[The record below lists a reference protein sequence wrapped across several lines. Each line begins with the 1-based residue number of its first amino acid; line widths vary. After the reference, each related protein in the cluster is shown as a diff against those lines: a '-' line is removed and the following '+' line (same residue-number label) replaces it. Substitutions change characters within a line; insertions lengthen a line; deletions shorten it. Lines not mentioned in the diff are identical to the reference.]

1 MKQEPRQKLMLL
13 WRPLVPNKGG
23 KNIITMGID
32 IGAKN
37 IKVVIL
43 KNQKI
48 IAKSNVLAGFEVSES
63 AQKAVDKA
71 LKEAGI
77 KKNDLDKV
85 ISTGTGEKLAP
96 FYDETKSI
104 VGCDSLGAVFLHPAT
119 RSVID
124 VGAEEGRGMRCDET
138 GKILDFEVNEK
149 CAAGAGA
156 FTEAMSRALEMP
168 LEEFA
173 KISLK
178 ATEEI
183 PMNAQCTVFA
193 ESEVVTM
200 VHNKVS
206 KANMAKAV
214 HDAMASRISSMIRKI
229 GFDKDVVIVGGV
241 AKNVGFVESLNQDL
255 GLKVVVPE
263 NPEYVGALGAALAA
277 AGWKGGK

>member
-1 MKQEPRQKLMLL
+1 M
-13 WRPLVPNKGG
+13 
-23 KNIITMGID
+23 ITMGID

-43 KNQKI
+43 KDQKI
-48 IAKSNVLAGFEVSES
+48 IAKSNVLAGFEVTEN

-77 KKNDLDKV
+77 KKEDLDKV

-104 VGCDSLGAVFLHPAT
+104 VGCDSLGAVFLHPTT

-156 FTEAMSRALEMP
+156 FTEAMSRALEVP

-173 KISLK
+173 KLSLK

-206 KANMAKAV
+206 KANIAKAV

-229 GFDKDVVIVGGV
+229 GFDKDVVLVGGV
-241 AKNVGFVESLNQDL
+241 AKNVGFIESINHDLN
-255 GLKVVVPE
+255 LKLVVPE

-277 AGWKGGK
+277 SGWKGGR

>member
-1 MKQEPRQKLMLL
+1 M
-13 WRPLVPNKGG
+13 
-23 KNIITMGID
+23 ITMGID
-32 IGAKN
+32 LGAKN
-37 IKVVIL
+37 VKVVIL
-43 KNQKI
+43 KDNKVV
-48 IAKSNVLAGFEVSES
+48 AKSNVLAGFEVTKN
-63 AQKAVDKA
+63 AQKAIDMA
-71 LKEAGI
+71 LKKAGI
-77 KKNDLDKV
+77 TKDDLDKV
-85 ISTGTGEKLAP
+85 VSTGAGEKLAP
-96 FYDETKSI
+96 FYDETKSM
-104 VGCDSLGAVFLHPAT
+104 VGCDSLGAVYLHPAT

-138 GKILDFEVNEK
+138 GKVLDFEVNEK

-156 FTEAMSRALEMP
+156 FTEAMSRALEVP
-168 LEEFA
+168 LEEFGA
-173 KISLK
+173 LSLK

-229 GFDKDVVIVGGV
+229 GFNKDVLLVGGV
-241 AKNVGFVESLNQDL
+241 AKNVGFVESLNKDL
-255 GLKVVVPE
+255 ELKVVVPKD
-263 NPEYVGALGAALAA
+263 PEYVGALGAALAA

>member
-1 MKQEPRQKLMLL
+1 M
-13 WRPLVPNKGG
+13 
-23 KNIITMGID
+23 ITMGID
-32 IGAKN
+32 LGAKN

-43 KNQKI
+43 KDLKI
-48 IAKSNVLAGFEVSES
+48 IGKSNVLAGFEVEES
-63 AQKAVDKA
+63 AQQAVDKA

-77 KKNDLDKV
+77 IKNDIEKT

-96 FYDETKSI
+96 FYDETKSV
-104 VGCDSLGAVFLHPAT
+104 VGCDSLGAVFLHPTA

-156 FTEAMSRALEMP
+156 FTEAMSRALEVP
-168 LEEFA
+168 LEEFGA
-173 KISLK
+173 LSLK

-229 GFDKDVVIVGGV
+229 GFDKDVVLVGGV
-241 AKNVGFVESLNQDL
+241 AKNIGFVDSLNKDL
-255 GLKVVVPE
+255 DLKVVVPKD
-263 NPEYVGALGAALAA
+263 PEYVGALGAALSA
-277 AGWKGGK
+277 AGWKGGGT

>member
-1 MKQEPRQKLMLL
+1 MEDM
-13 WRPLVPNKGG
+13 NM
-23 KNIITMGID
+23 ITMGID
-32 IGAKN
+32 LGAKY

-43 KNQKI
+43 KDNKI
-48 IAKSNVLAGFEVSES
+48 IAKSNVLAGFEVEKS
-63 AQKAVDKA
+63 AKEATDQA

-77 KKNDLDKV
+77 TRDDLDKV
-85 ISTGTGEKLAP
+85 VSTGAGESLAP

-104 VGCDSLGAVFLHPAT
+104 VGCDSLGAVFLHPAA

-156 FTEAMSRALEMP
+156 FTEAMSRALEVP
-168 LEEFA
+168 LEELGDL
-173 KISLK
+173 SLK
-178 ATEEI
+178 ASEEI

-200 VHNKVS
+200 VHNKIS

-214 HDAMASRISSMIRKI
+214 HDAMASRITSMVRKI
-229 GFDKDVVIVGGV
+229 GFNKDVVLVGGV
-241 AKNVGFVESLNQDL
+241 ANNVGFVDALNNDL
-255 GLKVVVPE
+255 DLKVVVPKD
-263 NPEYVGALGAALAA
+263 PEYVGALGAALAA

>member
-1 MKQEPRQKLMLL
+1 M
-13 WRPLVPNKGG
+13 
-23 KNIITMGID
+23 ITMGID
-32 IGAKN
+32 LGAKN
-37 IKVVIL
+37 IKVVLL
-43 KNQKI
+43 KDLI
-48 IAKSNVLAGFEVSES
+48 IIGKSNVLAGFEVEKS

-71 LKEAGI
+71 LKEAEI
-77 KKNDLDKV
+77 TKDDIEKT

-104 VGCDSLGAVFLHPAT
+104 VGCDSLGAVFLHHAT

-156 FTEAMSRALEMP
+156 FTEAMSRALEVP
-168 LEEFA
+168 LEEFGA
-173 KISLK
+173 LSLK

-206 KANMAKAV
+206 KANMARAV

-229 GFDKDVVIVGGV
+229 GFDKDVALIGGV
-241 AKNVGFVESLNQDL
+241 AKNIGFVDSLNKDL
-255 GLKVVVPE
+255 GLKVVIPKD
-263 NPEYVGALGAALAA
+263 PEYVGALGAALAA
-277 AGWKGGK
+277 AGWRGGT

>member
-1 MKQEPRQKLMLL
+1 M
-13 WRPLVPNKGG
+13 
-23 KNIITMGID
+23 ITMGID
-32 IGAKN
+32 MGAKN

-43 KNQKI
+43 KDNKI
-48 IAKSNVLAGFEVSES
+48 IAKSNILAGFEVTES
-63 AQKAVDKA
+63 AQKAIDKA
-71 LKEAGI
+71 FKEANI
-77 KKNDLDKV
+77 KKENLDKV

-96 FYDETKSI
+96 FYDDTKSV

-119 RSVID
+119 RTVID
-124 VGAEEGRGMRCDET
+124 VGAEEGRGIRCDET

-156 FTEAMSRALEMP
+156 FTEAMSRALEVP
-168 LEEFA
+168 LEEFGA
-173 KISLK
+173 LSLK
-178 ATEEI
+178 ATEDI

-229 GFDKDVVIVGGV
+229 GFDKDVALVGGV
-241 AKNVGFVESLNQDL
+241 AKNVGFVESLKKDL
-255 GLKVVVPE
+255 GLNLIVPKD
-263 NPEYVGALGAALAA
+263 PEYVGALGAALAA
-277 AGWKGGK
+277 SGWKGGK

>member
-1 MKQEPRQKLMLL
+1 M
-13 WRPLVPNKGG
+13 N
-23 KNIITMGID
+23 TMGID

-43 KNQKI
+43 KDQKI

-229 GFDKDVVIVGGV
+229 GFDKDVVLVGGV

-263 NPEYVGALGAALAA
+263 DPEYVGALGAALAA

>member
-1 MKQEPRQKLMLL
+1 MEKRAQEAI
-13 WRPLVPNKGG
+13 N
-23 KNIITMGID
+23 
-32 IGAKN
+32 
-37 IKVVIL
+37 
-43 KNQKI
+43 
-48 IAKSNVLAGFEVSES
+48 
-63 AQKAVDKA
+63 KA

-77 KKNDLDKV
+77 TKDDLNKT
-85 ISTGTGEKLAP
+85 ISTGAGEKLAP

-104 VGCDSLGAVFLHPAT
+104 VGCDSLGAVYLHPNA

-124 VGAEEGRGMRCDET
+124 VGAEEGRGMRCDNT

-156 FTEAMSRALEMP
+156 FTEAMSRALEVP
-168 LEEFA
+168 LEELGA
-173 KISLK
+173 LSLK

-214 HDAMASRISSMIRKI
+214 HDAMASRITSMVRKI
-229 GFDKDVVIVGGV
+229 GFDKDVVLIGGV
-241 AKNVGFVESLNQDL
+241 ANNVGFVDSLNNDL

>member
-1 MKQEPRQKLMLL
+1 MISL
-13 WRPLVPNKGG
+13 
-23 KNIITMGID
+23 GID

-43 KNQKI
+43 KDNKI
-48 IAKSNVLAGFEVSES
+48 IAKTNVVAGFEVTKS
-63 AQKAVDKA
+63 AQEALNKAMN
-71 LKEAGI
+71 EAGI
-77 KKNDLDKV
+77 SKDDIDKT

-96 FYDETKSI
+96 FYNDTKSM
-104 VGCDSLGAVFLHPAT
+104 VGCDSLGAVFLHSAT
-119 RSVID
+119 RTVID

-156 FTEAMSRALEMP
+156 FTEAMSRALEVS
-168 LEEFA
+168 LEEFGPL
-173 KISLK
+173 SLK

-193 ESEVVTM
+193 ESEVITM

-214 HDAMASRISSMIRKI
+214 HDAMSSRISSMIRKI
-229 GFDKDVVIVGGV
+229 GFTKDVTLVGGI
-241 AKNVGFVESLNQDL
+241 AKNVGFVASINKDL
-255 GLKVVVPE
+255 ELEVVVPKD
-263 NPEYVGALGAALAA
+263 PEFVGALGAALAA
-277 AGWKGGK
+277 AGWKGGT

>member
-1 MKQEPRQKLMLL
+1 M
-13 WRPLVPNKGG
+13 
-23 KNIITMGID
+23 ITMGID
-32 IGAKN
+32 LGAKN
-37 IKVVIL
+37 VKVVIL
-43 KNQKI
+43 KDNKVV
-48 IAKSNVLAGFEVSES
+48 AKSNVLAGFEVTKN
-63 AQKAVDKA
+63 AQKAIDMA
-71 LKEAGI
+71 LKKAGI
-77 KKNDLDKV
+77 TKDDLDKV
-85 ISTGTGEKLAP
+85 VSTGAGEKLAP
-96 FYDETKSI
+96 FYDETKSM
-104 VGCDSLGAVFLHPAT
+104 VGCDSLGAVYLHPAT

-138 GKILDFEVNEK
+138 GKVLDFEVNEK

-156 FTEAMSRALEMP
+156 FTEAMSRALEVP
-168 LEEFA
+168 LEEFGA
-173 KISLK
+173 LSLK

-229 GFDKDVVIVGGV
+229 GFNKDVLLAGGV
-241 AKNVGFVESLNQDL
+241 AKNVGFVESLNKDL
-255 GLKVVVPE
+255 ELKVVVPKD
-263 NPEYVGALGAALAA
+263 PEYVGALGAALAA

>member
-1 MKQEPRQKLMLL
+1 M
-13 WRPLVPNKGG
+13 
-23 KNIITMGID
+23 ITMGID
-32 IGAKN
+32 LGAKN

-43 KNQKI
+43 KDKKI
-48 IAKSNVLAGFEVSES
+48 IGKTNVLAGFEVTKS
-63 AQKAVDKA
+63 AQEAIDKA
-71 LKEAGI
+71 LKQAGI
-77 KKNDLDKV
+77 SKKDLDKTV
-85 ISTGTGEKLAP
+85 STGAGEKLSP

-104 VGCDSLGAVFLHPAT
+104 VGCDSLGAVYLHPST
-119 RSVID
+119 RTVID

-138 GKILDFEVNEK
+138 GRILDFEVNEK

-156 FTEAMSRALEMP
+156 FTEAMSRALEVP
-168 LEEFA
+168 LEEFGA
-173 KISLK
+173 LSLK

-214 HDAMASRISSMIRKI
+214 HDAMSSRISSMIRKI
-229 GFDKDVVIVGGV
+229 GFEKDVMLVGGV
-241 AKNVGFVESLNQDL
+241 AKNIGFIDSLNTDL
-255 GLKVVVPE
+255 ELKVVVPKE
-263 NPEYVGALGAALAA
+263 PEFVGALGAALAA

>member
-1 MKQEPRQKLMLL
+1 M
-13 WRPLVPNKGG
+13 
-23 KNIITMGID
+23 ITMGID
-32 IGAKN
+32 LGAKY

-43 KNQKI
+43 KDNKI
-48 IAKSNVLAGFEVSES
+48 IAKTNVLAGFDLEKS
-63 AQKAVDKA
+63 AQVAVDKA

-77 KKNDLDKV
+77 KKDDLDKIV
-85 ISTGTGEKLAP
+85 STGVGEKLAP
-96 FYDETKSI
+96 FYDETRSI
-104 VGCDSLGAVFLHPAT
+104 VGCDSLGAVYLHPNA

-138 GKILDFEVNEK
+138 GKIIDFEVNEK

-156 FTEAMSRALEMP
+156 FTEAMSRALEVP
-168 LEEFA
+168 LDELGTL
-173 KISLK
+173 SLK
-178 ATEEI
+178 STEEI

-206 KANMAKAV
+206 KANMARAV
-214 HDAMASRISSMIRKI
+214 HDAMASRITSMIRKI
-229 GFDKDVVIVGGV
+229 GFDKDVVLVGGV
-241 AKNVGFVESLNQDL
+241 ANNVGFVDSLNNDL

-263 NPEYVGALGAALAA
+263 DPEYVGALGAALAA

>member
-1 MKQEPRQKLMLL
+1 M
-13 WRPLVPNKGG
+13 
-23 KNIITMGID
+23 ITMGID
-32 IGAKN
+32 LGAKF

-43 KNQKI
+43 KDNKI
-48 IAKSNVLAGFEVSES
+48 IAKTNVLAGFEVEKS
-63 AQKAVDKA
+63 AQEAINKA

-77 KKNDLDKV
+77 TKDDLNKT
-85 ISTGTGEKLAP
+85 ISTGAGEKLAP

-104 VGCDSLGAVFLHPAT
+104 VGCDSLGAVYLHPNA

-124 VGAEEGRGMRCDET
+124 VGAEEGRGMRCDNT

-156 FTEAMSRALEMP
+156 FTEAMSRALEVP
-168 LEEFA
+168 LEELGA
-173 KISLK
+173 LSLK

-200 VHNKVS
+200 VHNNVS

-214 HDAMASRISSMIRKI
+214 HDAMASRITSMVRKI
-229 GFDKDVVIVGGV
+229 GFDKDVVLIGGV
-241 AKNVGFVESLNQDL
+241 ANNVGFVDSLNNDL

>member
-1 MKQEPRQKLMLL
+1 M
-13 WRPLVPNKGG
+13 
-23 KNIITMGID
+23 ITMGID
-32 IGAKN
+32 MGSKY

-43 KNQKI
+43 KDNKV
-48 IAKSNVLAGFEVSES
+48 IAKSNVLAGFDVKKSGQE
-63 AQKAVDKA
+63 AIDKA
-71 LKEAGI
+71 LKEAKI
-77 KKNDLDKV
+77 KKDDLKKV

-96 FYDETKSI
+96 FYDDTKSV

-119 RSVID
+119 RTVID

-156 FTEAMSRALEMP
+156 FTEAMSRALEVP
-168 LEEFA
+168 LEEFGA
-173 KISLK
+173 LSLK

-214 HDAMASRISSMIRKI
+214 HDAMSSRISSMVRKI
-229 GFDKDVVIVGGV
+229 GFDKDVTLVGGV
-241 AKNVGFVESLNQDL
+241 AKNVGFVDSLNKDL
-255 GLKVVVPE
+255 DLKVIVPKD
-263 NPEYVGALGAALAA
+263 PEYVGALGAALSAS
-277 AGWKGGK
+277 GWKGGK

>member
-1 MKQEPRQKLMLL
+1 M
-13 WRPLVPNKGG
+13 
-23 KNIITMGID
+23 ITMGID
-32 IGAKN
+32 LGAKY
-37 IKVVIL
+37 IKVIIL
-43 KNQKI
+43 KDIKI
-48 IAKSNVLAGFEVSES
+48 IAKTNVLAGFDVEKS
-63 AQKAVDKA
+63 AQLAVDKA

-77 KKNDLDKV
+77 KKDELNKV
-85 ISTGTGEKLAP
+85 VSTGVGEKLAP
-96 FYDETKSI
+96 FYDETRST
-104 VGCDSLGAVFLHPAT
+104 VGCDSLGAVYLHPNA

-138 GKILDFEVNEK
+138 GKIIDFEVNEK

-156 FTEAMSRALEMP
+156 FTEAMSRALEVP
-168 LEEFA
+168 LEELGTL
-173 KISLK
+173 SLK
-178 ATEEI
+178 STEEI

-206 KANMAKAV
+206 KANMARAV
-214 HDAMASRISSMIRKI
+214 HDAMASRITSMIRKI
-229 GFDKDVVIVGGV
+229 GFDKDVVLIGGV
-241 AKNVGFVESLNQDL
+241 ANNVGFVDSLNNDL

>member
-1 MKQEPRQKLMLL
+1 M
-13 WRPLVPNKGG
+13 
-23 KNIITMGID
+23 ITMGID
-32 IGAKN
+32 LGAKN

-43 KNQKI
+43 EDNKI
-48 IAKSNVLAGFEVSES
+48 IGKSNILAGFEVEKS
-63 AQKAVDKA
+63 AQQAVDKA
-71 LKEAGI
+71 LKEASI
-77 KKNDLDKV
+77 TKDKIDKT
-85 ISTGTGEKLAP
+85 ISTGAGDKLAP
-96 FYDETKSI
+96 FYDDTKSI
-104 VGCDSLGAVFLHPAT
+104 VGCDSLGAVFLHPAA

-138 GKILDFEVNEK
+138 GKIIDFEVNEK

-156 FTEAMSRALEMP
+156 FTEAMSRALEVK
-168 LEEFA
+168 LEE
-173 KISLK
+173 IGPLSLK

-214 HDAMASRISSMIRKI
+214 HDAMASRITSMVRKI
-229 GFDKDVVIVGGV
+229 GFNKDVVLVGGV
-241 AKNVGFVESLNQDL
+241 ANNIGFVDSLNKDL
-255 GLKVVVPE
+255 ELEVVVPKD
-263 NPEYVGALGAALAA
+263 PEFVGALGAALAA

>member
-1 MKQEPRQKLMLL
+1 LEEKIM
-13 WRPLVPNKGG
+13 
-23 KNIITMGID
+23 ITMGID
-32 IGAKN
+32 LGAKN

-43 KNQKI
+43 KDNKI
-48 IAKSNVLAGFEVSES
+48 IAKSNVLAGFEVKKS
-63 AQKAVDKA
+63 AQDAINNA

-77 KKNDLDKV
+77 KKDDLDKV

-96 FYDETKSI
+96 FYDETKSV
-104 VGCDSLGAVFLHPAT
+104 VGCDSLGAVFLHPAA

-124 VGAEEGRGMRCDET
+124 VGAEEGRSMRCDET

-156 FTEAMSRALEMP
+156 FTEAMSRALEVS
-168 LEEFA
+168 LEEFGPL
-173 KISLK
+173 SLK
-178 ATEEI
+178 STEEI

-206 KANMAKAV
+206 KANMARAV
-214 HDAMASRISSMIRKI
+214 HDAMASRISSMVRKI
-229 GFDKDVVIVGGV
+229 GFSKDAVLVGGV
-241 AKNVGFVESLNQDL
+241 AKNVGFVDSLNKDL
-255 GLKVVVPE
+255 GIEVVVPKD
-263 NPEYVGALGAALAA
+263 PEYVGALGAALAA

>member
-1 MKQEPRQKLMLL
+1 M
-13 WRPLVPNKGG
+13 
-23 KNIITMGID
+23 ITMGID
-32 IGAKN
+32 LGAKY

-43 KNQKI
+43 KDNKI
-48 IAKSNVLAGFEVSES
+48 ISKTKVLAGFEVEKS
-63 AQKAVDKA
+63 AKEVVNKA

-77 KKNDLDKV
+77 KRDDLDKV
-85 ISTGTGEKLAP
+85 VSTGAGEKLAP

-104 VGCDSLGAVFLHPAT
+104 VGCDSLGAVYLHPNT

-124 VGAEEGRGMRCDET
+124 VGAEEGRGMRCDNT

-156 FTEAMSRALEMP
+156 FTEAMSRALEVK
-168 LEEFA
+168 LEDLGA
-173 KISLK
+173 LSLK

-214 HDAMASRISSMIRKI
+214 HDAMASRITSMVRKI
-229 GFDKDVVIVGGV
+229 GFDKDVVLVGGV
-241 AKNVGFVESLNQDL
+241 ANNIGFIDSLNNDL

-263 NPEYVGALGAALAA
+263 DPEYVGALGAALAA

>member
-1 MKQEPRQKLMLL
+1 M
-13 WRPLVPNKGG
+13 
-23 KNIITMGID
+23 ITMGID
-32 IGAKN
+32 LGAKN

-43 KNQKI
+43 KDNKV
-48 IAKSNVLAGFEVSES
+48 IAKSNVLAGFEVTKS
-63 AQKAVDKA
+63 AQKAVDMA
-71 LKEAGI
+71 LKEAGV
-77 KKNDLDKV
+77 KKEDLNKV
-85 ISTGTGEKLAP
+85 VSTGVGEKLAP
-96 FYDETKSI
+96 YYDETKSI

-119 RSVID
+119 RTVID

-156 FTEAMSRALEMP
+156 FTEAMSRALEIP
-168 LEEFA
+168 LEKFGA
-173 KISLK
+173 LSLK
-178 ATEEI
+178 ATEDI

-229 GFDKDVVIVGGV
+229 GFNKDVMLVGGV
-241 AKNVGFVESLNQDL
+241 AKNIGFVDSLNRDL
-255 GLKVVVPE
+255 ELGVVVPKD
-263 NPEYVGALGAALAA
+263 PEFVGALGAALAA